1 MCLVWVA
8 CKGEGG
14 GGCKGAQGE
23 LGREENEQHNEADR
37 SPLGQ
42 RCKQTKKKKEKE
54 KVQQGSGHKAQAT
67 RLRLGMQAGRRLF
80 CFVCVCVLSG
90 GDKYKQKKNKQPP
103 KDSCMR
109 LCGTEVVL
117 QPNER
122 CMQQHKGERVMVKKK
137 KKKKKKVGLTRFW
150 GVWLRS
156 WVSKAKEVGPFGG
169 WWGGWMFSLFV
180 LFWCDDGVTLL
191 EKTKAQR
198 KAKVCERGVCVCVC
212 VCVCERGV

>member
-1 MCLVWVA
+1 
-8 CKGEGG
+8 
-14 GGCKGAQGE
+14 
-23 LGREENEQHNEADR
+23 
-37 SPLGQ
+37 
-42 RCKQTKKKKEKE
+42 
-54 KVQQGSGHKAQAT
+54 
-67 RLRLGMQAGRRLF
+67 
-80 CFVCVCVLSG
+80 
-90 GDKYKQKKNKQPP
+90 
-103 KDSCMR
+103 
-109 LCGTEVVL
+109 
-117 QPNER
+117 
-122 CMQQHKGERVMVKKK
+122 MVKKK

-212 VCVCERGV
+212 VCV